1 MLDSGLVPGNLNSD
15 KIDIGLVENDYLVFP
30 NCSIQTPGRTAFSL
44 TSLGF
49 GQKGGQAIG
58 VNPRYLYALV
68 SETKFDN
75 YKGKLWQRKRKANS
89 FFRKALSTNTLFVAK
104 DKAPYLPEQL
114 PRVLLN
120 LEERAVEPEEDE
132 ELYYEDDLV
141 DH

>member
-1 MLDSGLVPGNLNSD
+1 
-15 KIDIGLVENDYLVFP
+15 
-30 NCSIQTPGRTAFSL
+30 
-44 TSLGF
+44 
-49 GQKGGQAIG
+49 
-58 VNPRYLYALV
+58 
-68 SETKFDN
+68 
-75 YKGKLWQRKRKANS
+75 
-89 FFRKALSTNTLFVAK
+89 LSTNTLFVAK